1 MSAGGRDG
9 CEPQGCVEG
18 LPVGP
23 AQPRSPPRATGA
35 HPRGAGPAARGPGS
49 RRGRA
54 AGGPVDREPEHLT
67 CSSSQGE
74 CSQGLEGLLQGAL
87 SRGWARPPAGG
98 PRATFPL
105 FTRPPGPP
113 LLSASISVA
122 KSRSVA
128 PVFTAHALQLHPAEG
143 RGKGREEGGGEAGE
157 HCRLSSLPPTSEA
170 ARRLWGAA
178 LEPSISCFTSSRPK
192 CHFLRHVLWGPR
204 GCGAGGPALKVLSQ
218 GGAVLARP
226 AFSGTFCSK

>member
-9 CEPQGCVEG
+9 CEPQGCVGG

-87 SRGWARPPAGG
+87 SCGWARPPAGG

-105 FTRPPGPP
+105 FTRPPPGLRFSL
-113 LLSASISVA
+113 LLSQWQS
-122 KSRSVA
+122 
-128 PVFTAHALQLHPAEG
+128 HALWPQCSQHMLCSCTG
-143 RGKGREEGGGEAGE
+143 RRGGGGGGRKGE
-157 HCRLSSLPPTSEA
+157 
-170 ARRLWGAA
+170 GKQG
-178 LEPSISCFTSSRPK
+178 SI
-192 CHFLRHVLWGPR
+192 
-204 GCGAGGPALKVLSQ
+204 AD
-218 GGAVLARP
+218 
-226 AFSGTFCSK
+226 